1 MAGRGFWVKLGKK
14 GLGVTGCMFGEL
26 AIMAPHG
33 YTPHCIHGPCVVL
46 VLGTWQFQSPR
57 VIIPIS
63 PLVLMVCKLG
73 DLAALPL
80 RVYLSQNGSFHPYEP
95 TRLQDAIRIANNL
108 MDQKLKGYAARNA
121 ENKRRPYTI
130 GNSGKKGYA
139 GSFPYCNKFKLH
151 HEGQRTVKCMNCKKV
166 GHMARDCRTVVT
178 AIAQRAL
185 VGNQRV
191 VTCFGCGG
199 QGHHKSDCPKLKN
212 QNRGNKAANNETRG
226 RAYALGGGDG
236 NPDSN
241 VVTGLDRL
249 DLIRRIIGP
258 WGMLEVRDNPRLASR
273 ASRLCALTRIGRG
286 NASFIHKLYGVQRG
300 VFCKLVRIRP
310 IGIIIV
316 LSDKEIA
323 IRKSV
328 WNVSGALH
336 STKGMPTTR
345 RKVPFL
351 KGQVCLSGVAC
362 FKLSVIQ
369 NYSASRDKFEWNQFI
384 LIIADDGYASFLG
397 VFQPSFL
404 ITSGFLGFTFTDFA
418 QMVRKSFPL
427 EICEY
432 KSEEQGSNNRSNI
445 GLRIWITRLNL
456 NNRRLDVFGA
466 SVIRGSIVS
475 FGTSRID
482 YLTFGLD
489 GNNTSGRR
497 RKTKEVEFDLR
508 QSEVDNQNCW
518 LNWPQRHWGHILL
531 DIVMGK
537 CCSIS
542 GSGQNFDN
550 E

>member
-1 MAGRGFWVKLGKK
+1 MDLTATAKNCF
-14 GLGVTGCMFGEL
+14 MEL
-26 AIMAPHG
+26 NELIE
-33 YTPHCIHGPCVVL
+33 
-46 VLGTWQFQSPR
+46 
-57 VIIPIS
+57 
-63 PLVLMVCKLG
+63 
-73 DLAALPL
+73 L
-80 RVYLSQNGSFHPYEP
+80 RDGAYEN
-95 TRLQDAIRIANNL
+95 TRIYKERTKRWHDSRLQGDKNF
-108 MDQKLKGYAARNA
+108 K
-121 ENKRRPYTI
+121 
-130 GNSGKKGYA
+130 A
-139 GSFPYCNKFKLH
+139 G
-151 HEGQRTVKCMNCKKV
+151 
-166 GHMARDCRTVVT
+166 
-178 AIAQRAL
+178 
-185 VGNQRV
+185 
-191 VTCFGCGG
+191 
-199 QGHHKSDCPKLKN
+199 
-212 QNRGNKAANNETRG
+212 
-226 RAYALGGGDG
+226 
-236 NPDSN
+236 
-241 VVTGLDRL
+241 
-249 DLIRRIIGP
+249 
-258 WGMLEVRDNPRLASR
+258 
-273 ASRLCALTRIGRG
+273 
-286 NASFIHKLYGVQRG
+286 
-300 VFCKLVRIRP
+300 
-310 IGIIIV
+310 
-316 LSDKEIA
+316 DKIA

-531 DIVMGK
+531 DIVMDEPTRLQDAIRIANNLMDQKLKGYAARNAKNKRRFRNSPRDNRVQQPPLKGK
-537 CCSIS
+537 MLVSRMWQGRTRLGTAGRREGGHMARDCRTVFAATAQRALVENQRVVTCFGCGGQGHHKSDCPKLKNQNRGNKAANNETRGRAYALGGGDGNPDSNIVTGTFLLNNRYAYILFDS
-542 GSGQNFDN
+542 GVDRSFVSTTFSALIDITHTALDVSYAVELLTEGLSNPTLLLGVVR
-550 E
+550 